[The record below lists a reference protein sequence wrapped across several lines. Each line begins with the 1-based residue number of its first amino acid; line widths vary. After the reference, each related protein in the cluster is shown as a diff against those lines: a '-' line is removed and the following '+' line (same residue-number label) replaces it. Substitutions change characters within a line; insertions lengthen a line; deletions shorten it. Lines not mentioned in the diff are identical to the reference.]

1 MLSEHDRETSL
12 KSVYSPIENW
22 LKKIFHIDSA
32 TKEKSGVD
40 RRDFFRLSQDEIQ
53 PLDLCLTMQDEQ
65 VFCTTIED
73 LSASGFSCRLAESG
87 TIHCGESMSALFVL
101 ALEEPVIIRTEVFLV
116 SIEGFK
122 DDRIFRFR
130 FFNEMND
137 DDRELIHRYIVQKQ
151 FELLETKNKE
161 NWHEEEDP
169 DSLGR
174 D

>member
-1 MLSEHDRETSL
+1 
-12 KSVYSPIENW
+12 
-22 LKKIFHIDSA
+22 
-32 TKEKSGVD
+32 
-40 RRDFFRLSQDEIQ
+40 
-53 PLDLCLTMQDEQ
+53 
-65 VFCTTIED
+65 
-73 LSASGFSCRLAESG
+73 
-87 TIHCGESMSALFVL
+87 MSALFVL

-151 FELLETKNKE
+151 FELLETKNRE
-161 NWHEEEDP
+161 NWHEEEEP
-169 DSLGR
+169 GSLGR